1 LRVTLRNVSKTF
13 KNLEV
18 ISNLSI
24 EFSSGKTVSIMGQ
37 SGVGKS
43 TLLQLLG
50 LLDSPSQGEILFDG
64 RSITGVKER
73 AQYRG
78 KNIGFIFQS
87 HNLLPEFS
95 SAENVAMP
103 LLIAGVDPNLALSNA
118 EKILKRVGVRPDA
131 STPQLS
137 GGEQQRVSLARALV
151 NAPKLV
157 LADEP
162 TGNLDSENADRVM
175 LLLREVCSEYGALLI
190 MVTHNPDL
198 AKQCDQQFEM
208 KFGGELREK

>member
-1 LRVTLRNVSKTF
+1 MRVELKNVSKTF

-18 ISNLSI
+18 ISNLSV

-50 LLDSPSQGEILFDG
+50 LLDSPSQGEIFFDG

-73 AQYRG
+73 ANFRG
-78 KNIGFIFQS
+78 QNIGFIFQS

-95 SAENVAMP
+95 SVENVAMP
-103 LLIAGVDPNLALSNA
+103 LLIAGIDPNLALGKA
-118 EKILKRVGVRPDA
+118 GELLKRVGVRPDA

-151 NAPKLV
+151 NAPKLL

-208 KFGGELREK
+208 RFGGELREK